1 MAKPSNDPW
10 LPAPYDDHITGCI
23 KALAVGK
30 ASEGQQ
36 IAALDWIIRI
46 VCGAYDQG
54 SRVGA
59 DGDRKTAFAEGRITV
74 NTDLLQLDPMVM
86 TMVFEELGPEMKA

>member
-46 VCGAYDQG
+46 VCGTYDQ
-54 SRVGA
+54 SYRVGEH
-59 DGDRKTAFAEGRITV
+59 GDRNTAFAEGRRKV
-74 NTDLLQLDPMVM
+74 GL
-86 TMVFEELGPEMKA
+86 ELVKQVRLTQPARPTK